1 MKLEKIK
8 YDDLNAKAKEMFNFQ
23 KASAKLADYGFTTM
37 WLNNDW
43 LGADFLAVHIDGSTF
58 LKVQL
63 KGRLSFDQKYKGK
76 DIYICFISDGDIY
89 LFPHDLILNEI
100 EHRISDKTYLEK
112 GTWCSPNLTQENK
125 QLLKPY
131 LL

>member
-8 YDDLNAKAKEMFNFQ
+8 YADLNAKAKEMFNFQ

-43 LGADFLAVHIDGSTF
+43 QGADFLAVHVDGTTVI
-58 LKVQL
+58 KVQL
-63 KGRLSFDQKYKGK
+63 KGRLSFDRKYIGK
-76 DIYICFISDGDIY
+76 NIYICFISDGDTY
-89 LFPHDLILNEI
+89 LYPHDQILSEI
-100 EHRISDKTYLEK
+100 EHRISDNKYLKE
-112 GTWCSPNLTQENK
+112 GTWTAANLTQENK
-125 QLLKPY
+125 RLLKPY